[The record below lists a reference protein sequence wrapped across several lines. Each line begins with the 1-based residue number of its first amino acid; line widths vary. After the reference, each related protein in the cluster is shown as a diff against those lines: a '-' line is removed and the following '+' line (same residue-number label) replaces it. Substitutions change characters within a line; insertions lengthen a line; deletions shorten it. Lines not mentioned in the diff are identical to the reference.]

1 MRTIGQQLL
10 IDAVRRT
17 SNLAIARRV
26 GLSAPGVSNHA
37 AGRRIPGPRARDAYA
52 RVLGIDVDAWS
63 RLA

>member
-17 SNLAIARRV
+17 SNLAIAKRV
-26 GLSAPGVSNHA
+26 GLSAPAVSNHA

-52 RVLGIDVDAWS
+52 RCLGIESSAWL